1 MVYSIG
7 QAKRSDPAL
16 KTFAPAPNAYLPKL
30 VSKQQAPQWTI
41 GGAAQRAGRSTSI
54 GPGPGQYGYQS
65 KIVEGPKY
73 TMSGKHEF
81 KQASLSPG
89 PGNYNDESFTSV
101 YKKQPM
107 YTLGLKHH
115 TSQKDLVPGPG
126 QYDLNSSY
134 ISNNSIKFPTQ
145 PRLTSL
151 EGGMSPGPGQYNI
164 DKAAKLLLEK
174 SQPSWVIGTSQ
185 RSPEMRKQDLQ
196 PGPGAYHL
204 KSLLNLS
211 KNFTIKQKLQT
222 KDYSSFQPGPGA
234 YDQDISTI
242 KSHYPSYKIGSELR
256 NSQNPMDKLVPGP
269 GQYYRERLDSLS
281 SLQKSAPSFKM
292 PQALRKDLNDSVTIT
307 PGPGQY
313 SMPKNQNTQMVS
325 MKGSKYN
332 PNNSSFIPGP
342 GQYNP
347 DDSVCKHKDG
357 SVKIVP
363 EHKTKQLLTQYFPGP
378 GQYSVKSSL
387 EGPQWG
393 FSKDIRQGLTKKDLI
408 PGPGAYNIPPKF
420 NDVPKYLLPKQF

>member
-16 KTFAPAPNAYLPKL
+16 KTIAPAPNAYLPKL
-30 VSKQQAPQWTI
+30 VSKMQAPQWTI

-54 GPGPGQYGYQS
+54 GPGPGQYGYES
-65 KIVEGPKY
+65 KIANGPKY
-73 TMSGKHEF
+73 TISGKHEL
-81 KQASLSPG
+81 KQVSQSPG
-89 PGNYNDESFTSV
+89 PGNYDDESFSSV

-115 TSQKDLVPGPG
+115 TSQKDIMPGPG

-151 EGGMSPGPGQYNI
+151 EGGISPGPGC
-164 DKAAKLLLEK
+164 KLEYYFQNTILTRLSSCYKRNLNLL
-174 SQPSWVIGTSQ
+174 G
-185 RSPEMRKQDLQ
+185 KQDLQ

-211 KNFTIKQKLQT
+211 KNFTIKQKLGT
-222 KDYSSFQPGPGA
+222 KDYSSTQPGPGA

-242 KSHYPSYKIGSELR
+242 KSNYPSYKIGSELR
-256 NSQNPMDKLVPGP
+256 SSSNLMDKLVPGP
-269 GQYYRERLDSLS
+269 GKYYKESLDSLS

-292 PQALRKDLNDSVTIT
+292 PQALRKDINDSVTIT

-313 SMPKNQNTQMVS
+313 SIPQNQNTQMVS

-332 PNNSSFIPGP
+332 PNISAYIPGP
-342 GQYNP
+342 GQYSP
-347 DDSVCKHKDG
+347 DDSVCKNKEG

-363 EHKTKQLLTQYFPGP
+363 EHRTKQLLTQYLPGP

-393 FSKDIRQGLTKKDLI
+393 FSKDIRQSIIKKDMI

-420 NDVPKYLLPKQF
+420 NEVPKYLLPKQF

>member
-16 KTFAPAPNAYLPKL
+16 KTIAPAPNAYLPKL
-30 VSKQQAPQWTI
+30 ISKLQAPQWTI

-65 KIVEGPKY
+65 KLIEGPKY
-73 TMSGKHEF
+73 TISGKHET
-81 KQASLSPG
+81 KQASMSPG
-89 PGNYNDESFTSV
+89 PGNYNDESFSSV

-115 TSQKDLVPGPG
+115 TSQKDLIPGPG

-134 ISNNSIKFPTQ
+134 ISSNSIKFPTQ

-151 EGGMSPGPGQYNI
+151 EGGMSPGPGCNLEYN
-164 DKAAKLLLEK
+164 
-174 SQPSWVIGTSQ
+174 SQNTILTKQQSYYQ
-185 RSPEMRKQDLQ
+185 RNLNLPGSPDMRKQDLQ

-211 KNFTIKQKLQT
+211 KNFTIKQKLQN
-222 KDYSSFQPGPGA
+222 KDYSSYQPGPGA
-234 YDQDISTI
+234 YDQDVSTI

-256 NSQNPMDKLVPGP
+256 NTQNAMDKLVPGP
-269 GQYYRERLDSLS
+269 GQYYRELDSLN

-357 SVKIVP
+357 SVRIVP
-363 EHKTKQLLTQYFPGP
+363 EHKSKQLLTQYFPGP

-393 FSKDIRQGLTKKDLI
+393 FSKDIRQGLIKKDVI